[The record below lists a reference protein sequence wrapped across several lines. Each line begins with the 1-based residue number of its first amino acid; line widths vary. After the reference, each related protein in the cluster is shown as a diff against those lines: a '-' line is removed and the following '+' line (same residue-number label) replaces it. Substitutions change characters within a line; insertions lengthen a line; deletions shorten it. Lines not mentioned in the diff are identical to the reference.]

1 MESSPY
7 PIVFS
12 FAKTT
17 HGYARVDAVG
27 LTERENSR
35 KRVNREEGGQ
45 RGNRRK
51 GVELSGVI
59 S

>member
-7 PIVFS
+7 RCFFS

-27 LTERENSR
+27 ITKRENERVKERERENGEGKIVSR
-35 KRVNREEGGQ
+35 RERNCLE
-45 RGNRRK
+45 
-51 GVELSGVI
+51 
-59 S
+59 

>member
-7 PIVFS
+7 STFFS

-27 LTERENSR
+27 LTERENGR
-35 KRVNREEGGQ
+35 KRVGGEGEIVGRRE
-45 RGNRRK
+45 
-51 GVELSGVI
+51 
-59 S
+59 

>member
-7 PIVFS
+7 LIFFS

-27 LTERENSR
+27 LTERENGR
-35 KRVNREEGGQ
+35 KRVGSEGD
-45 RGNRRK
+45 RRQK
-51 GVELSGVI
+51 GVGLSRVI

>member
-1 MESSPY
+1 METSPY
-7 PIVFS
+7 LIFFS

-35 KRVNREEGGQ
+35 KRVGGK
-45 RGNRRK
+45 GEIVGRK
-51 GVELSGVI
+51 EWDCLE
-59 S
+59 